1 MLFLSVILT
10 ASTFFLRP
18 SPSTT
23 SVAGRLQKSLTKL
36 FNLDRRAQKSL
47 SELTSRL
54 PNEIFPLL
62 VLLRLPLLVL
72 ALREQI
78 FLHPVPPYLAANN
91 TLRVLSSEKS
101 VTGQIVVAESLTN
114 GYRFLRCDHSLLG
127 GRWMREVPV
136 VGKSVNATKTELGD
150 S

>member
-10 ASTFFLRP
+10 AFTFFLRP

-23 SVAGRLQKSLTKL
+23 SLASSLHKSLTKH
-36 FNLDRRAQKSL
+36 FNLDRKAQKNL
-47 SELTSRL
+47 AGLTSCL

-62 VLLRLPLLVL
+62 ILLRLPLLVL

-78 FLHPVPPYLAANN
+78 FLHPIPPYLAANN
-91 TLRVLSSEKS
+91 TLRVLSSEKGL
-101 VTGQIVVAESLTN
+101 TGQIVVAESLTS

-127 GRWMREVPV
+127 GRWMRERPTS
-136 VGKSVNATKTELGD
+136 GAKQNASSIELGD